1 MFLLDLLAKLGSVV
15 LKIFKGRTGKIVS
28 ALEPLATAAIDLLF
42 LTGMS
47 GTEKWD
53 KAVGLLTNFGLLV
66 GLDRADHA
74 INLLIEWK
82 IAEKRGKNIE
92 KIFDQGLQRA
102 REVVAEVGKLT
113 IAADLDKKLEAAEQ
127 LRMKLTHDMKAWL
140 TDKNTLY
147 LLIEAAVAET
157 KE

>member
-1 MFLLDLLAKLGSVV
+1 MFLIDLLTAIGSVV
-15 LKIFKGRTGKIVS
+15 LRIFKGRTGKIVS
-28 ALEPLATAAIDLLF
+28 ALEPLATAAIDLLYMAE
-42 LTGMS
+42 MS
-47 GTEKWD
+47 GTEKWER
-53 KAVGLLTNFGLLV
+53 AVRMLADFGLLV

-102 REVVAEVGKLT
+102 REVVAAVGKLT
-113 IAADLDKKLEAAEQ
+113 IEADLDKKLEAAER
-127 LRMKLTHDMKAWL
+127 LRMQLTHDMKAWL

-147 LLIEAAVAET
+147 LLLEAAIAET